1 MCLMRLANKIR
12 SLFMSDPTDFLLNTD
27 YEMDKIVYYKS
38 GEVMPN
44 NGESYRYIDEFDL
57 GFIPLVF
64 ATLSYTE
71 DFSDTKMNS
80 MIAADGTTI
89 SLQAFSDGI
98 TLDYHNTVNPNQ
110 KLYYRIYAFEPSN
123 STASVGKTQ
132 KDAKQFILNTDYN
145 YCKLY
150 KKGIATSNTTIDHN
164 LGYVPLVLA
173 WQENRWTNPSPGI
186 VIPCWFSGAEDSNY
200 ASVSVTSSSVTI
212 TGIPANAKVH
222 YRIYYDE
229 V

>member
-1 MCLMRLANKIR
+1 
-12 SLFMSDPTDFLLNTD
+12 MSDPTDFLLNTD

-38 GEVMPN
+38 GEVMP
-44 NGESYRYIDEFDL
+44 GGTPSSYQQEYIDNFNL
-57 GFIPLVF
+57 GFIPLIFAVF
-64 ATLSYTE
+64 SFTE
-71 DFSDTKMNS
+71 DFSDSRMDH
-80 MIAADGTTI
+80 MTTYNDSCI
-89 SLQAFSDGI
+89 ITIDARMDGI
-98 TLDYHNTVNPNQ
+98 VIGYANTDLNK

-150 KKGIATSNTTIDHN
+150 KKGIVTSDTTITHN
-164 LGYVPLVLA
+164 LGYTPFVLA
-173 WQENRWTNPSPGI
+173 WQESPWTNPSPGI
-186 VIPCWFSGAEDSNY
+186 ITPCWRSGATDSNFPDII
-200 ASVSVTSSSVTI
+200 TTNTTVTI
-212 TGIPANAKVH
+212 SGIPNNNKVH

>member
-1 MCLMRLANKIR
+1 
-12 SLFMSDPTDFLLNTD
+12 MSKPTDFLLNTD

-44 NGESYRYIDEFDL
+44 NGGLYRYIDTFNL
-57 GFIPLVF
+57 GFIPLIF
-64 ATLSYTE
+64 ATLSFTE
-71 DFSDTKMNS
+71 DFSDTKMNE
-80 MIAADGTTI
+80 MISPDNITI

-98 TLDYHNTVNPNQ
+98 TLDYYNTSNPNQ

-150 KKGIATSNTTIDHN
+150 KKGVVTTNTTITHN
-164 LGYVPLVLA
+164 LGYVPFVLA
-173 WQENRWTNPSPGI
+173 WNENKWVNPAPG
-186 VIPCWFSGAEDSNY
+186 VITPCWFSGAEDSGIP
-200 ASVSVTSSSVTI
+200 SVSVTSSAVTI
-212 TGIPANAKVH
+212 SGVPTNGKVH

>member
-1 MCLMRLANKIR
+1 MAN
-12 SLFMSDPTDFLLNTD
+12 PTDFLLNTD

-38 GEVMPN
+38 GEIMPSDN
-44 NGESYRYIDEFDL
+44 EIYVDNFDL

-71 DFSDTKMNS
+71 DFSDTKMS
-80 MIAADGTTI
+80 STIAEDGTTI
-89 SLQAFSDGI
+89 ILQAYSDGVTI
-98 TLDYHNTVNPNQ
+98 QYKNPNNPNQ
-110 KLYYRIYAFEPSN
+110 KLYYRIYGFEPSN

-150 KKGIATSNTTIDHN
+150 KKGIATSNIIIPHN

-173 WQENRWTNPSPGI
+173 WQENKWNNPAPGI
-186 VIPCWFSGAEDSNY
+186 VTPCWFSGAEDSNI
-200 ASVSVTSSSVTI
+200 ASVSVTSSEVQIS
-212 TGIPANAKVH
+212 GIPTNAKVH
-222 YRIYYDE
+222 YRIYYEE